1 MPVHS
6 IVIPCHNEA
15 LRLEP
20 GKFSAFLRQSAAT
33 HLVLVNDGSTDQTQ
47 EVLERIRQMHPD
59 QVTIVSIPE
68 RSGKGEA
75 VRRGMMESFHLFPDL
90 MVAAYMDADL
100 SVSFE
105 EMTRLFDKFNT
116 SQKKYVLGSRI
127 KKIGALITRNE
138 WRHFYSRIIA
148 TIVGWIIRLDVYD
161 TQCSAKLFR
170 RDIIEAVFSKPF
182 RTNWLFDVE
191 IICRLHQHYGDLNT
205 NGLEEPL
212 LEWTERKG
220 SKLRWYSIFR
230 VIREVFILKKY
241 YTGK

>member
-1 MPVHS
+1 MPVRS
-6 IVIPCHNEA
+6 IIIPCHNEA

-20 GKFSAFLRQSAAT
+20 GEFYGFLEQTAGT
-33 HLVLVNDGSTDQTQ
+33 HLLFVNDGSTDQTGEILEQ
-47 EVLERIRQMHPD
+47 IRHQNPDRVAVLTLP
-59 QVTIVSIPE
+59 S

-75 VRRGMMESFHLFPDL
+75 VRRGMMESLTLFPSIS
-90 MVAAYMDADL
+90 VSGYMDADL
-100 SVSFE
+100 SVSLSE
-105 EMTRLFDKFNT
+105 INRLFTLFDT
-116 SQKKYVLGSRI
+116 TQKRFILGSRV
-127 KKIGALITRNE
+127 KKIGARITRNE

-148 TIVGWIIRLDVYD
+148 TIVGSIIRLDVYD

-170 RDIIEAVFSKPF
+170 QDTIETAFSKPF
-182 RTNWLFDVE
+182 RTKWLFDVE
-191 IICRLHQHYGDLNT
+191 IICRLYNAYGPLND

-241 YTGK
+241 YTGQ

>member
-1 MPVHS
+1 MPVRS

-20 GKFSAFLRQSAAT
+20 GKFSAFLRQAAGT
-33 HLVLVNDGSTDQTQ
+33 HLLLINDGSTDQTLQ
-47 EVLERIRQMHPD
+47 VLEQIRQMHPD
-59 QVTIVSIPE
+59 QVTILSLPK

-75 VRRGMMESFHLFPDL
+75 VRRGMMESITLFPE
-90 MVAAYMDADL
+90 VVVSGYMDADL

-116 SQKKYVLGSRI
+116 VQKKYLLGSRI
-127 KKIGALITRNE
+127 KKIGAVITRNE
-138 WRHFYSRIIA
+138 WRHFYSRIMA
-148 TIVGWIIRLDVYD
+148 TIVGSIIRLDVYD

-170 RDIIEAVFSKPF
+170 RDIIEPVFSVPF
-182 RTNWLFDVE
+182 RTKWLFDVE
-191 IICRLHQHYGDLNT
+191 VICRLHRNYGDLNN

>member
-1 MPVHS
+1 MPVRS

-20 GKFSAFLRQSAAT
+20 GKFSAFLSHAAT
-33 HLVLVNDGSTDQTQ
+33 THLLLIDDGSTDQTRQ
-47 EVLERIRQMHPD
+47 VLEQIRQMHPD
-59 QVTIVSIPE
+59 QVTVLSLPS

-75 VRRGMMESFHLFPDL
+75 VRRGMMESFTLFPDIA
-90 MVAAYMDADL
+90 VTGYMDADL

-105 EMTRLFDKFNT
+105 EMTRLFEKFNT
-116 SQKKYVLGSRI
+116 VQKKYLLGSRI
-127 KKIGALITRNE
+127 KKIGAVITRNE

-148 TIVGWIIRLDVYD
+148 TIVGSIIRLDVYD

-191 IICRLHQHYGDLNT
+191 IICRLHSNYGDLNE